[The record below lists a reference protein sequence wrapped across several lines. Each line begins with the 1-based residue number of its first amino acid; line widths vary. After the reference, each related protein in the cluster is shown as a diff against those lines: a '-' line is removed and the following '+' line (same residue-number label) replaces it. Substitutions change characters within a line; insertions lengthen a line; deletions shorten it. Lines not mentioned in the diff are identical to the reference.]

1 MNKQS
6 VTTFAWGAVAGG
18 IGLAVLLFATGWA
31 VRSDTADRNARSM
44 SQTAVTE
51 NLAKICVAQF
61 QTVADKAEKLAALK
75 RIDYWQRATYVN
87 EQGWATMPGSESGTS
102 QVASECAELLV
113 KIQS

>member
-1 MNKQS
+1 MNKQNI
-6 VTTFAWGAVAGG
+6 TPFAWGAVAGAIVLS
-18 IGLAVLLFATGWA
+18 IGMFASGWA
-31 VRSDTADRNARSM
+31 VTSGAADRSAKTM
-44 SQTAVTE
+44 TETAVVE
-51 NLAKICVAQF
+51 NLAKICIAQF
-61 QTVADKAEKLAALK
+61 EAAADKAEKLAALK